1 MEKEIK
7 KAKTYTLS
15 PVNAKW
21 LTERAFA
28 LSTATKR
35 VSDSLFLDNI
45 ITSKREEQARAK
57 RVLAQAQGKK
67 VGAA

>member
-1 MEKEIK
+1 MAETKEFK
-7 KAKTYTLS
+7 KVRGYSLS
-15 PVNAKW
+15 PANIEW
-21 LTERAFA
+21 LANRARA

-67 VGAA
+67 P